1 MTPMRDSSMPDS
13 TMERAP
19 SGRSDCILVIMAK
32 AARPGAVKTRLAACL
47 PSPAIPG
54 LYRCLLEDTVAL
66 AQSLDGVETAIMSPA
81 ADVEDLS
88 LVAGNGVQVVAQTGE
103 GLGAGLTSVFAHFA
117 TVGRR
122 RIVAFNSDSPHLPAS
137 ALRLAFDALRSCD
150 LVVGPTHDGGYYL
163 VGGTASHPG
172 LFASSAMG
180 TTSALQVLL
189 ARAQVLGLSVR
200 TIDPFY
206 DIDVP
211 ADLSR
216 LAEELRLAPERAPRT
231 ARWLA
236 EWARTTAPAPAIG
249 LDL

>member
-1 MTPMRDSSMPDS
+1 MPAGTPEKAQSRL
-13 TMERAP
+13 
-19 SGRSDCILVIMAK
+19 SDCILVIMAK

-47 PSPAIPG
+47 PSLAITG
-54 LYRCLLEDTVAL
+54 LYRCLLADTVAL
-66 AQSLDGVETAIMSPA
+66 AQSLDGVKTAIMSPA

-88 LVAGNGVQVVAQTGE
+88 RVAGNGVQVVAQTGE
-103 GLGAGLTSVFAHFA
+103 GLGGGLTSVFAHFA
-117 TVGRR
+117 TAGRR
-122 RIVAFNSDSPHLPAS
+122 RIIAFNSDSPHLPAS

-180 TTSALQVLL
+180 TTSALQALL

-200 TIDPFY
+200 SIDPFY

-236 EWARTTAPAPAIG
+236 EWARTAAPPPAIG